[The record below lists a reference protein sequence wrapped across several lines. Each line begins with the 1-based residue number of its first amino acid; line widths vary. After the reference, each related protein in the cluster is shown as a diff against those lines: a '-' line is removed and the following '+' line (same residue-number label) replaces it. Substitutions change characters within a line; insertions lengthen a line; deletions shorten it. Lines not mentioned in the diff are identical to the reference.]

1 MFLDDDDFRFIHER
15 MFKGVWMIVLEL
27 FLVEVSRN
35 SQLLIRKLS
44 FRCFISCL
52 EAKDDSSVI
61 SIRVEREREYKGT
74 SCVFRIR
81 LGKIMFLIFLI
92 FGGGVEE

>member
-1 MFLDDDDFRFIHER
+1 MSFDGSDFPFIHER
-15 MFKGVWMIVLEL
+15 MFKGVRMIVLEL

-35 SQLLIRKLS
+35 SQLSIRKLS

-61 SIRVEREREYKGT
+61 SIRVEREREYEGT
-74 SCVFRIR
+74 SCVFRICM
-81 LGKIMFLIFLI
+81 GKIMFLISLSLV
-92 FGGGVEE
+92 GV